1 MEEKDKKKEK
11 EEVKEEV
18 KEEKVE
24 EVKEEGKEEK
34 TPAKKKMNPFVLGV
48 LLALVVV
55 AVVSICGILFL
66 NPNKEQ
72 DGGKKTTKSSQ
83 RSKEYLS
90 DYRISGNS
98 IEDFDLYFLQLEN
111 DNNNMIYS
119 PLSIKYALKMLSDGS
134 KGDTKNQ
141 IDAVIGDYKAR
152 NYPNND
158 HMSFANAMFIRNTFK
173 EAVRE
178 EYTNKLKNEYGADI
192 VFDEFSNANTIN
204 NWISD
209 KTFKLINSL
218 VDDETVSE
226 SNFFLVN
233 ALAID
238 MQWNQLLQCESGASL
253 KCISYGVHY
262 KHEKYSDYVPEIYGR
277 YPDMNFNG
285 LEKVKSVQLG
295 ASFNR
300 YDIIRELGEANI
312 RKIVGDAYREW
323 LESDEAKRMDEN
335 SAKYGY
341 PGVEHDVD
349 KFLDGYVKELDSNYE
364 QEDISTEFELYVDD
378 NVKVFGKDLQ
388 TYDGMTLQYV
398 AVMPRNVSLVEY
410 VRGLNAKDLTATMN
424 KLKALQLKNFK
435 NGVVTK
441 VFGNIPLF
449 NYEYELDLMNDLKSL
464 GIEDVFDINK
474 ADLSEMLEDEKQ
486 YISSASHKANI
497 EFSNEGIKAAA
508 ATAMGGKGST
518 SGGFDYL
525 FDVPVEEIDITF
537 DQPYLYVIRDKDT
550 GEVWFVGTVYE
561 PTLN

>member
-1 MEEKDKKKEK
+1 MEEKNKKKE
-11 EEVKEEV
+11 KEEV

-55 AVVSICGILFL
+55 AVVSIFGILFL

-72 DGGKKTTKSSQ
+72 GSGKKTTKSSQ
-83 RSKEYLS
+83 RSREYLS

-111 DNNNMIYS
+111 DNSNMIYS

-134 KGDTKNQ
+134 KGDTKGQ

-178 EYTNKLKNEYGADI
+178 DYTNKLKNEYGADI

-209 KTFKLINSL
+209 KTFKLINNL
-218 VDDETVSE
+218 VNDDTVNE

-253 KCISYGVHY
+253 KCLSYYVNY

-277 YPDMNFNG
+277 YPDMTFNG

-312 RKIVGDAYREW
+312 RKTVGDAYREW
-323 LESDEAKRMDEN
+323 LESDEAKRMDED

-378 NVKVFGKDLQ
+378 DVKVFGKDLQ

-398 AVMPRNVSLVEY
+398 AVMPRNVSLAEY
-410 VRGLNAKDLTATMN
+410 VRNLTAKDLSSTMN
-424 KLKALQLKNFK
+424 KLKSLQLKNFK

-449 NYEYELDLMNDLKSL
+449 NYEYELQLMDDLKSL
-464 GIEDVFDINK
+464 GIEDVFDVNK

-486 YISSASHKANI
+486 YITSASHKANI
-497 EFSNEGIKAAA
+497 EFSNEGIKASA
-508 ATAMGGKGST
+508 ATAMGGAGAT

-525 FDVPVEEIDITF
+525 FEVPVEEIDITF
-537 DQPYLYVIRDKDT
+537 DQPFLYVIRDKDT
-550 GEVWFVGTVYE
+550 GEVWFTGTVYE